1 MTMHTRVLFLSCW
14 MWVFVL
20 NIPVHA
26 QTVKVNLHIILVDQ
40 ELNQKPVPWFHVTLR
55 REDTQKSEVFDLI
68 TKLDGTC
75 ERVVPTGRYQLVTPH
90 AIDLQGRRY
99 TWSMD
104 VAFSR
109 AQEMIELTNDNA
121 TVERVPAAVSA
132 PMNNASGGGSDL
144 SLLFERLKKSTVTV
158 RADSREGSGFIVDA
172 SGLVVTNNHVVEFS
186 RYLAVLFDQKHK
198 VTARVLAADPGK
210 DIAVL
215 WVNLQAF
222 PEAVIAPLLPSEP
235 ASQVV
240 VGERVF
246 TIGSPLGREKVFTS
260 GFISKVERA
269 SIFSDININPGS
281 SGGPL
286 FNLRGEV
293 TGITSAQMHLLA
305 SIIPIDDARP
315 VIERARRELS
325 GASPPSAE
333 LLPVEPDDFFP
344 ADALLS
350 LLRHHQ
356 RMDVKPYFLTAGEF
370 RVEILTPP
378 LRYYFYNKDEIQA
391 THKGPKYSRENS
403 QQDELPERALED
415 AQEYQPTVIIRI
427 VPKHGFWNRQFK
439 DSFRSMRLLCAGKE
453 VPPIDPG
460 RSHFELPNNH
470 IKGTTTAGFYS
481 YQPDAISPNCGSV
494 KLEIFSENAP
504 RIPIIR
510 SVNTAT
516 VERIWGD
523 MEPYRGTKG
532 KNKTQ

>member
-1 MTMHTRVLFLSCW
+1 MQRRNIFLSGLVG
-14 MWVFVL
+14 ML
-20 NIPVHA
+20 ALSMLVHA

-55 REDTQKSEVFDLI
+55 REDTRNPEVFDLI

-75 ERVVPTGRYQLVTPH
+75 ERVVPTGRYELVTPH

-121 TVERVPAAVSA
+121 IVERVSTAVSA
-132 PMNNASGGGSDL
+132 PMNMSGGGSDL
-144 SLLFERLKKSTVTV
+144 SLLFERLYKSTVTV
-158 RADSREGSGFIVDA
+158 RADAREGSGFIVDA

-186 RYLAVLFDQKHK
+186 HYLAVLFDQKHK

-222 PEAVIAPLLPSEP
+222 PEAAIAPLLPSEP

-260 GFISKVERA
+260 GFISKVEHT

-356 RMDVKPYFLTAGEF
+356 RMDVKPYFFTAGEF
-370 RVEILTPP
+370 RVEMLTPP
-378 LRYYFYNKDEIQA
+378 LRYYFYNKDEMQA
-391 THKGPKYSRENS
+391 MHKGPKHSGEDS
-403 QQDELPERALED
+403 QQDELPERAVEE

-460 RSHFELPNNH
+460 RSHFELPDNH
-470 IKGTTTAGFYS
+470 VKGTTTEGFYS
-481 YQPDAISPNCGSV
+481 YLPDSISPNCSSV

-504 RIPIIR
+504 RTPIIR
-510 SVNTAT
+510 SLTTAT
-516 VERIWGD
+516 VKRIWAD
-523 MEPYRGTKG
+523 MEPYRGTKARI
-532 KNKTQ
+532 KQ

>member
-1 MTMHTRVLFLSCW
+1 MQRRNICLSWLVAVLALS
-14 MWVFVL
+14 ML
-20 NIPVHA
+20 VHA

-55 REDTQKSEVFDLI
+55 REDTQNSELFDLI

-75 ERVVPTGRYQLVTPH
+75 DRVVPTGRYELVTPH

-121 TVERVPAAVSA
+121 TVERVPTAVNA
-132 PMNNASGGGSDL
+132 PMNNVSGGGSDL

-222 PEAVIAPLLPSEP
+222 PEAVIAPLLPSGP
-235 ASQVV
+235 ASRVV

-246 TIGSPLGREKVFTS
+246 TIGNPLGEEKVFTS
-260 GFISKVERA
+260 GFISKVEHTA
-269 SIFSDININPGS
+269 IFSDININPGS

-305 SIIPIDDARP
+305 SIVPIDDARP
-315 VIERARRELS
+315 VIERARHELS

-344 ADALLS
+344 SEALLS

-356 RMDVKPYFLTAGEF
+356 RMDVKPYSLTAGEF
-370 RVEILTPP
+370 RVKIMTPP
-378 LRYYFYNKDEIQA
+378 LRYYVYNKAQIQA
-391 THKGPKYSRENS
+391 THKGPKHSREDS
-403 QQDELPERALED
+403 QQDELPEQALEE
-415 AQEYQPTVIIRI
+415 AQEYPPTVIIQI

-460 RSHFELPNNH
+460 RSHFELPDNH

-481 YQPDAISPNCGSV
+481 YQPDAISPNCGIV

-510 SVNTAT
+510 SVSAAT
-516 VERIWGD
+516 VERIWAD

-532 KNKTQ
+532 KE

>member
-1 MTMHTRVLFLSCW
+1 MQRRTIFLSW
-14 MWVFVL
+14 LVGILAL
-20 NIPVHA
+20 NMLVHA
-26 QTVKVNLHIILVDQ
+26 QTAKVNLHIILVDQ
-40 ELNQKPVPWFHVTLR
+40 DLNQKPVPWFHVTLR
-55 REDTQKSEVFDLI
+55 RQDTHNSEVFDLI

-75 ERVVPTGRYQLVTPH
+75 ERVVPTGRYELVTPH

-104 VAFSR
+104 VALNR
-109 AQEMIELTNDNA
+109 AQEMLELTNDNA
-121 TVERVPAAVSA
+121 IVQRVPAAVGT
-132 PMNNASGGGSDL
+132 PMNNVSGDGSDL

-198 VTARVLAADPGK
+198 ATAQVLATDPRK

-235 ASQVV
+235 SSQVR

-260 GFISKVERA
+260 GFISKVERT
-269 SIFSDININPGS
+269 SIFSDVNINPGS

-305 SIIPIDDARP
+305 SIIPIDEARP
-315 VIERARRELS
+315 VLERARRELS

-370 RVEILTPP
+370 RVKILTPP
-378 LRYYFYNKDEIQA
+378 LRYYFYNKDEIRA
-391 THKGPKYSRENS
+391 THKGSKHSRQDS

-415 AQEYQPTVIIRI
+415 AQEYQPTVLIQI
-427 VPKHGFWNRQFK
+427 VPKHGLWNRQFK

-460 RSHFELPNNH
+460 RSQFELPGNH

-481 YQPDAISPNCGSV
+481 YQPDAISPNCDNA
-494 KLEIFSENAP
+494 KLEIFSENSP
-504 RIPIIR
+504 RTPIVT
-510 SVNTAT
+510 SVSTTT
-516 VERIWGD
+516 VQRIWAD
-523 MEPYRGTKG
+523 MEPYRGTKAS
-532 KNKTQ
+532 KVR